1 MHKTKIFA
9 KVSRQ
14 KALREAGIPFN
25 VDQDLN
31 FVFLTKRDMNKAMEV
46 LEEACE
52 L

>member
-1 MHKTKIFA
+1 MHKTNVFA

-14 KALREAGIPFN
+14 YVLREAGIPFS

-31 FVFLTKRDMNKAMEV
+31 FVFLTEKDKTKAMAA

>member
-1 MHKTKIFA
+1 MHKTSIFA

-14 KALREAGIPFN
+14 YVLREAGIPFS

-31 FVFLTKRDMNKAMEV
+31 FVFLTEKEKDKAIAV
-46 LEEACE
+46 LDAACE